1 MHLERPPGYNR
12 PAFISS
18 LERPTARPVQYKA
31 TYLRDNIGC
40 NSKGGQRG
48 IGLGIFDACLITEEM
63 AYGCTGVQTAIEAN
77 SLGQMPV
84 IIAGSE
90 QQQNKYLG
98 RMTEEPLMCAYCV
111 TEPGAGSDVAGIKT
125 RAERKGDEYIINGQK
140 MWITNGGKANW
151 YFLLARSDSDPK
163 TPANKAFTGFIVDA
177 DTPGIQVG
185 RKEMN
190 MGQRCSDTRG
200 ITFEDVRVPKE
211 NILIGEG
218 AGFKIA
224 MGAFDKTRP
233 PVAAGATGLA
243 QRALD
248 EATKYALERK
258 TFGKFIAEHQAV
270 SFLLAEMA
278 MKVELA
284 RIAYQRAAWE
294 VDEGRRNTYYAS
306 IAKAFAG
313 DIANQVASDAVQVFG
328 GNGFNS
334 EYPVEKLMRD
344 AKIYQGTQVKDVV
357 IKPDAPA
364 TLLLEKHADYI
375 AAYGSKKD
383 DYEYTMSEYLR
394 MSGIY
399 WGLTVMD
406 LMGHLHRMDKEEIT
420 EFIKACQHDCG
431 GISASI
437 GHDPHLLYTLSAVQE
452 YTMSEYLRMSG
463 IYWGLTVMDLMGHLH
478 RMDKEEITEFIKACQ
493 HDCGG
498 ISASIGHDP
507 HLLYTLSAVQILSL
521 YDSLSAIDVG
531 KVVEYVKG
539 LQQEDGSFAGDKWGE
554 IDTRFSFCAVATL
567 ALLGKLDAINVEK
580 AVEFVLSCMN
590 FDGGF
595 GCRPGSESHAGQV
608 DPFHTLFG
616 IAGLSLMG
624 EEQIKEVNPVFCMPE
639 EVLKR
644 INVHPEI
651 LS

>member
-1 MHLERPPGYNR
+1 
-12 PAFISS
+12 
-18 LERPTARPVQYKA
+18 
-31 TYLRDNIGC
+31 
-40 NSKGGQRG
+40 
-48 IGLGIFDACLITEEM
+48 
-63 AYGCTGVQTAIEAN
+63 
-77 SLGQMPV
+77 
-84 IIAGSE
+84 
-90 QQQNKYLG
+90 
-98 RMTEEPLMCAYCV
+98 
-111 TEPGAGSDVAGIKT
+111 
-125 RAERKGDEYIINGQK
+125 
-140 MWITNGGKANW
+140 
-151 YFLLARSDSDPK
+151 
-163 TPANKAFTGFIVDA
+163 
-177 DTPGIQVG
+177 
-185 RKEMN
+185 
-190 MGQRCSDTRG
+190 
-200 ITFEDVRVPKE
+200 
-211 NILIGEG
+211 
-218 AGFKIA
+218 
-224 MGAFDKTRP
+224 
-233 PVAAGATGLA
+233 
-243 QRALD
+243 
-248 EATKYALERK
+248 
-258 TFGKFIAEHQAV
+258 
-270 SFLLAEMA
+270 MA

-431 GISASI
+431 GIIASI
-437 GHDPHLLYTLSAVQE
+437 GHEPHLLYTFSA
-452 YTMSEYLRMSG
+452 M
-463 IYWGLTVMDLMGHLH
+463 
-478 RMDKEEITEFIKACQ
+478 
-493 HDCGG
+493 
-498 ISASIGHDP
+498 
-507 HLLYTLSAVQILSL
+507 
-521 YDSLSAIDVG
+521 
-531 KVVEYVKG
+531 
-539 LQQEDGSFAGDKWGE
+539 
-554 IDTRFSFCAVATL
+554 
-567 ALLGKLDAINVEK
+567 
-580 AVEFVLSCMN
+580 
-590 FDGGF
+590 
-595 GCRPGSESHAGQV
+595 QV

-644 INVHPEI
+644 INVHPEV